1 MQRRAAAVSVVAFLL
16 VGTVAYGLIATAE
29 KPHVEIDGGERLAE
43 NDTFAVGG
51 QTYTV
56 SAVETE
62 TSGGGGGGHGGGG
75 GEATEQHVATI
86 EWTVEDAQHTENW
99 ANGSVVTYDG
109 KEWEV
114 QVEDAEDPTSFTLV
128 EQIDRQAIL
137 QNDSDADNETV
148 TRDGEE
154 YVVVEQEGE
163 DNAELVPAEEYFPE
177 PERREFTEGESIDYQ
192 GNDATVETVESGGA
206 TLAWTAP
213 KNNSVEVGNHENV
226 TLSGETYFA
235 HFPDGKTLVL
245 SQDFEQLRQEQQEI
259 DDFTRHRNGLWG
271 ISLTSWVFSILLI
284 GMAYLPSR
292 Y

>member
-43 NDTFAVGG
+43 NDTFSVGG
-51 QTYTV
+51 QTYDV
-56 SAVETE
+56 SAVETTE
-62 TSGGGGGGHGGGG
+62 SGGGGGGHGGGG
-75 GEATEQHVATI
+75 EATETLVATI
-86 EWTVEDAQHTENW
+86 EWTVEDANNTQTW

-109 KEWEV
+109 TEWAV
-114 QVEDAEDPTSFTLV
+114 RVEDAEDPTSVTLV

-148 TRDGEE
+148 TRDDEEFVVVQEEGEE
-154 YVVVEQEGE
+154 
-163 DNAELVPAEEYFPE
+163 NATLVPAAEYFPE
-177 PERREFTEGESIDYQ
+177 PERREFGEGDSLEYQ
-192 GNDATVETVESGGA
+192 GNDATVETVESDGA

-213 KNNSVEVGNHENV
+213 KNNSVEVANHENV
-226 TLSGETYFA
+226 TLNGETHFA
-235 HFPDGKTLVL
+235 HFPDETTLVL
-245 SQDFEQLRQEQQEI
+245 SQDFEQLRQERQEI
-259 DDFTRHRNGLWG
+259 DEFTRHRNGLWG